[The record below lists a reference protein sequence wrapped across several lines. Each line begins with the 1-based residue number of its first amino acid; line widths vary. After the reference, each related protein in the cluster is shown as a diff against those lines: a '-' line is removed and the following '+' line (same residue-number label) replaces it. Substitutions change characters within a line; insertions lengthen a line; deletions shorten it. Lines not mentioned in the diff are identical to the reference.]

1 MFEQKVREEVNKMFS
16 FESRRSVTEY
26 QTASH
31 NCLNLI
37 EKLSNFFLSKCLRES
52 SQSLVL
58 LMQFRI
64 CIQKCSSSY
73 SNSVYTKLQ
82 KKKRCTPRYNF
93 RKCR

>member
-37 EKLSNFFLSKCLRES
+37 ESIK
-52 SQSLVL
+52 
-58 LMQFRI
+58 
-64 CIQKCSSSY
+64 
-73 SNSVYTKLQ
+73 
-82 KKKRCTPRYNF
+82 
-93 RKCR
+93 